1 MQNCEAYCLL
11 WSESDLEPCPGSALF
26 WLLCDFLL
34 HKLHH
39 PLLHI
44 YKEKTRA
51 YPGLGRGQRI
61 LDYAYLKEKRER
73 EEREEEEEE
82 KEETAKTEMTPQ
94 K

>member
-1 MQNCEAYCLL
+1 M
-11 WSESDLEPCPGSALF
+11 
-26 WLLCDFLL
+26 

-51 YPGLGRGQRI
+51 HPGLGRGQRI

-73 EEREEEEEE
+73 EEREEEEGSKEVKRREKRVEIKEKKESGEE
-82 KEETAKTEMTPQ
+82 RDKT
-94 K
+94 